1 MAPLAP
7 ASPFPRSVEPALT
20 LDRIIG
26 NSPAIVAVKS
36 LLAKIAAS
44 PASTVLL
51 CGESGTGKGLM
62 AEEIHASSDRRE
74 RPFQNI
80 TCGALP
86 ETLLESE
93 LFGSERGAFTDAK
106 RQRKGLIEVADG
118 GTVFLDEIG
127 EITPALQ
134 IKLLR
139 FLEERAFKRIG
150 GSADIRVDVRV
161 IAATNRDLEHA
172 IRDGSLREDL
182 YYRLRVL
189 PVRVPPL
196 RERLADIPPLA
207 AFFVDSY
214 NEAFHKRVH
223 GISRGALA
231 RLTAHGWPG
240 NVRELKNVIERAM
253 LLSEGDQLTD
263 ADLPPSLGH
272 GARQHQVEL
281 PAEGLDLP
289 RLEHDL
295 LHQALHRSGGNRSR
309 AARLLG
315 LSRHQIR
322 YRLKKSTRSRR

>member
-1 MAPLAP
+1 
-7 ASPFPRSVEPALT
+7 
-20 LDRIIG
+20 
-26 NSPAIVAVKS
+26 
-36 LLAKIAAS
+36 
-44 PASTVLL
+44 VLL
-51 CGESGTGKGLM
+51 CGESGTGKGLL
-62 AEEIHASSDRRE
+62 AEEIHAHSDRRA

-127 EITPALQ
+127 EITPTLQ
-134 IKLLR
+134 VKLLR

-150 GSADIRVDVRV
+150 GAVDIRVDVLV
-161 IAATNRDLEHA
+161 IAATNRNLERA
-172 IRDGSLREDL
+172 VKDGLLREDL

-196 RERLADIPPLA
+196 RERLTDIPQLA
-207 AFFVDSY
+207 AFFMETY
-214 NEAFHKRVH
+214 NEAFHKRVC
-223 GISRGALA
+223 GLSRGAIGQLG
-231 RLTAHGWPG
+231 AHHWPG
-240 NVRELKNVIERAM
+240 NIRELKNVIERAM
-253 LLSEGDQLTD
+253 LLTEGEQLTES
-263 ADLPPSLGH
+263 DLPQLTR
-272 GARQHQVEL
+272 GAQSHQVEL

-289 RLEHDL
+289 KLEHDL
-295 LHQALHRSGGNRSR
+295 LHQALQRSGGNRSR

-322 YRLKKSTRSRR
+322 YRLTKSARSG

>member
-1 MAPLAP
+1 
-7 ASPFPRSVEPALT
+7 
-20 LDRIIG
+20 
-26 NSPAIVAVKS
+26 

-62 AEEIHASSDRRE
+62 AEEIHAHSE
-74 RPFQNI
+74 RCGRIFQNI

-106 RQRKGLIEVADG
+106 RQRKGLIEVADR

-127 EITPALQ
+127 EITPSLQ
-134 IKLLR
+134 VKLLR

-150 GSADIRVDVRV
+150 GALDIRVDVRV
-161 IAATNRDLEHA
+161 IAATNRNLEQA
-172 IRDGSLREDL
+172 VKEGLLREDL

-196 RERLADIPPLA
+196 RERLADIPQLA
-207 AFFVDSY
+207 AFFMQTF
-214 NEAFHKRVH
+214 NEAFRKHVR
-223 GISRGALA
+223 GLTRGALG
-231 RLTAHGWPG
+231 RLGAHHWPG
-240 NVRELKNVIERAM
+240 NIRELKNVIERAM
-253 LLSEGDQLTD
+253 LLSEGDQLTET
-263 ADLPPSLGH
+263 DLPASLAR
-272 GARQHQVEL
+272 GASPHQVEL

-289 RLEHDL
+289 KLEHDL
-295 LHQALHRSGGNRSR
+295 LHQALQRSGGNRSR

-322 YRLKKSTRSRR
+322 YRLKKSARRG

>member
-1 MAPLAP
+1 
-7 ASPFPRSVEPALT
+7 VT
-20 LDRIIG
+20 
-26 NSPAIVAVKS
+26 S

-62 AEEIHASSDRRE
+62 AEEIHAHSDRAG

-93 LFGSERGAFTDAK
+93 LFGHERGAFTDAK
-106 RQRKGLIEVADG
+106 RQRKGLLEAADG

-127 EITPALQ
+127 EVTPALQ
-134 IKLLR
+134 VKLLR

-161 IAATNRDLEHA
+161 IAATNRNLERA
-172 IRDGSLREDL
+172 VREGLLREDL

-196 RERLADIPPLA
+196 RERRGDVPQLAGH
-207 AFFVDSY
+207 FVGVY
-214 NEAFHKRVH
+214 NEAFGKRVR
-223 GISRGALA
+223 GLNRGARD
-231 RLTAHGWPG
+231 RLNAHGWPG

-253 LLSEGDQLTD
+253 LLSEGDLLTEG
-263 ADLPPSLGH
+263 DLPPSLAH
-272 GARQHQVEL
+272 AAAVHQVEL
-281 PAEGLDLP
+281 PAEGLDLGK
-289 RLEHDL
+289 LERDL

-322 YRLKKSTRSRR
+322 YRLQKSARARG

>member
-1 MAPLAP
+1 M
-7 ASPFPRSVEPALT
+7 
-20 LDRIIG
+20 
-26 NSPAIVAVKS
+26 KS

-62 AEEIHASSDRRE
+62 AQEIHAHSARRAL
-74 RPFQNI
+74 PFQNI

-106 RQRKGLIEVADG
+106 HQRKGLIEAADG

-134 IKLLR
+134 VKLLR
-139 FLEERAFKRIG
+139 FLEEHAFKRIG
-150 GSADIRVDVRV
+150 GAVDIRVDVRV
-161 IAATNRDLEHA
+161 ISATNRDLEHA
-172 IRDGSLREDL
+172 VRDGLLREDL

-196 RERLADIPPLA
+196 RERVPDIPRLA
-207 AFFVDSY
+207 AFFVATY
-214 NEAFHKRVH
+214 NEAFGKRI
-223 GISRGALA
+223 GGLSRGALD
-231 RLTAHGWPG
+231 RLAAHHWPG

-253 LLSEGDQLTD
+253 LLSEGDRLTET
-263 ADLPPSLGH
+263 DLPPSLTR
-272 GARQHQVEL
+272 GARPHQVEL

-289 RLEHDL
+289 KLEHDL
-295 LHQALHRSGGNRSR
+295 LHQALQRSGGNRSR

-322 YRLKKSTRSRR
+322 YRLKKSARSRA

>member
-1 MAPLAP
+1 M
-7 ASPFPRSVEPALT
+7 
-20 LDRIIG
+20 G
-26 NSPAIVAVKS
+26 NSPAIQAVKS

-62 AEEIHASSDRRE
+62 AEEIHAHSDRCG

-127 EITPALQ
+127 EITTSLQ
-134 IKLLR
+134 VKLLR

-150 GSADIRVDVRV
+150 GAIDVRVDVRV
-161 IAATNRDLEHA
+161 IAATNRNLERA
-172 IRDGSLREDL
+172 VKDGLLREDL

-196 RERLADIPPLA
+196 RERLTDIPQLA
-207 AFFVDSY
+207 AFFMETY
-214 NEAFHKRVH
+214 NEAFHKRV
-223 GISRGALA
+223 RGLSPAALG
-231 RLTAHGWPG
+231 RLGAHHWPG
-240 NVRELKNVIERAM
+240 NIRELKNVIERAM
-253 LLSEGDQLTD
+253 LLSEGDRLTET
-263 ADLPPSLGH
+263 DLPPSLSR
-272 GARQHQVEL
+272 GAQPHQVEL

-289 RLEHDL
+289 KLEHDL
-295 LHQALHRSGGNRSR
+295 LHQALQRSGGNRSR

-322 YRLKKSTRSRR
+322 YRLNKSARSG